1 MGKTRG
7 KSHSLRIEPETSADL
22 LLRHLGLDPR
32 PPIIPQR
39 VVEAQGLKKLSP
51 EAWALVEPH
60 WSRARAMVVESS
72 PQGYLAL
79 NALRKRLD
87 SHRQAQWTEL
97 EEARFES
104 AVASLVAEAL
114 RAYVMPATSREHM
127 PWEAFDGDHIA
138 ADGAL
143 EERELAQAREEK
155 APSLPLLDLEGWPPP
170 EGSKRSGGF
179 EVSIVWERSDDHFMA
194 EASSWSGE
202 RTLRTWSPYP
212 SRLTLRE
219 AAELARE
226 RVDET
231 NESEREHELK
241 LEIIVFRL
249 SVVSDV
255 LREYEFT
262 GDVVPWETRL
272 ARWFV
277 PLEEHEKPIVK
288 RAKEDIANPFKSIT
302 TRTDVINELDAAF
315 VDFGETK
322 LRNLFTRIGAY
333 RARRGRGKTGG
344 NTPDVEFAHFKDVVD
359 TYYAYYELGG
369 EPGIDARSAGSP
381 IQPARR

>member
-39 VVEAQGLKKLSP
+39 VVEAEGLKKLSP

-97 EEARFES
+97 EEARFDS
-104 AVASLVAEAL
+104 AVASLVADEI
-114 RAYVMPATSREHM
+114 RAHMMLSTSLEHM
-127 PWEAFDGDHIA
+127 PWEAFEGDHAA
-138 ADGAL
+138 ADGAR

-155 APSLPLLDLEGWPPP
+155 ASSMPLIDLEGWPPP

-179 EVSIVWERSDDHFMA
+179 EVFIVWTRSDDRFMA

-202 RTLRTWSPYP
+202 RTLRTWSPYH

-231 NESEREHELK
+231 NESEREQELK
-241 LEIIVFRL
+241 LEIVDFRL
-249 SVVSDV
+249 SVVSDI

-277 PLEEHEKPIVK
+277 PLAEHEKPIVK
-288 RAKEDIANPFKSIT
+288 LAKEDIAALSGSLS
-302 TRTDVINELDAAF
+302 TRTDVIKHLNTAF
-315 VDFGETK
+315 VEFGETQLK
-322 LRNLFTRIGAY
+322 NFFKRIGAY

-344 NTPDVEFAHFKDVVD
+344 NTPDVEFLHFKDVVD
-359 TYYAYYELGG
+359 TYYAYYELGE
-369 EPGIDARSAGSP
+369 EPEIDARSAGSP
-381 IQPARR
+381 IRPARR